1 MDNKLQFSTKLSN
14 HNLSDNSL
22 FQTTKLVSPLSEESI
37 GKREEN
43 ENHSYFENTTA
54 KYPIKVSSTLLPVY
68 SISNISKGNFAFSF
82 RNK

>member
-1 MDNKLQFSTKLSN
+1 MDNNLQFTTKLGN
-14 HNLSDNSL
+14 QNLSDNSL

-37 GKREEN
+37 GNREEN

-54 KYPIKVSSTLLPVY
+54 KYPIKPTNIILPVY
-68 SISNISKGNFAFSF
+68 SMSNISKGKFGFSF